1 MFFKKNNNKPKKV
14 PLILQRQALECG
26 AACLAMI
33 LKFYKKHVPLEKL
46 RQKTYISRDGSTAL
60 NLILAAKKYDLIANG
75 YRLTLNQLQQKIKT
89 PCILHWNFNHFVV
102 LKGFKKNVALIN
114 DPAFGEYSIN
124 LDDFK
129 KSFTGICLTFCPSK
143 KFKPT
148 NEKPTALKIVTERL
162 KKSPKTILFI
172 SITSI
177 ITFMIGILNPTL
189 QKILIDRVLTNK
201 NENYIFFLTTIL
213 AVLGILNILNE
224 WVKNSQS
231 LKLKGKI
238 VAYETLKFTLKIL
251 KLPLNFFSQ
260 ILIGDILMRKKYIS
274 QVTQEFILT
283 ITSVFIYSIEII
295 ICSLLMF
302 IYNKILALIS
312 LAFFLI
318 NILIIKITSKKNSY
332 LEMIKFRDE
341 TNLKNLTLLTLTEI
355 NTIKSNGAED
365 YFFKKW
371 ANLSTKINNI
381 ETENLKLNQYF
392 GNLTNLVFSLNGAIV
407 LIFSAYLIM
416 KNKFTVGMV
425 VAFNGFLKAFI
436 SPTTNLIEKIQNFD
450 QIQNKIIM
458 IDDILKY
465 PTKNNKFNNNI
476 NLKKLSG
483 DIELKNLTFS
493 YSKYKKPIF
502 YNVNLKIKKG
512 QCVAFV
518 GKAASGKS
526 TILNIFSGLN
536 TPLKGDVLFDGV
548 SIKKINKA
556 VFKNSVAIVS
566 KNMFAINDSILNNIK
581 LFSSSTK
588 DIDAINAAKIAEIDS
603 KIIEFGGYDKK
614 ILEEGENFS
623 TGELQR
629 LEIARALAQKPTILI
644 LDEATYAIDLKT
656 KEKII
661 RSIKKNNITIILSC
675 SKDEILNCYDLTIN
689 LENFKN

>member
-129 KSFTGICLTFCPSK
+129 KSFTGICLTFSPSK

-312 LAFFLI
+312 LTFFLI

-381 ETENLKLNQYF
+381 ETENIKLNQYF

-689 LENFKN
+689 LESFKN

>member
-566 KNMFAINDSILNNIK
+566 KNMFAINDIILNNIK

>member
-381 ETENLKLNQYF
+381 ETENIKLNQYF

>member
-465 PTKNNKFNNNI
+465 PTKNDKFNNNI

-483 DIELKNLTFS
+483 DIEIKNLTFS

-502 YNVNLKIKKG
+502 YNINLKIKKG